1 MDGWVLQVSCST
13 PTSCPGREVFPC
25 DARHNK
31 NWPNSWASC
40 LALCGQIAYPING
53 SANCCAALWL
63 RRGTAEKSHEIAPWH
78 LIELHLIPNLEDRGP
93 RP

>member
-1 MDGWVLQVSCST
+1 LRPDRLSDQW
-13 PTSCPGREVFPC
+13 
-25 DARHNK
+25 
-31 NWPNSWASC
+31 
-40 LALCGQIAYPING
+40 LCQLL
-53 SANCCAALWL
+53 AALWL